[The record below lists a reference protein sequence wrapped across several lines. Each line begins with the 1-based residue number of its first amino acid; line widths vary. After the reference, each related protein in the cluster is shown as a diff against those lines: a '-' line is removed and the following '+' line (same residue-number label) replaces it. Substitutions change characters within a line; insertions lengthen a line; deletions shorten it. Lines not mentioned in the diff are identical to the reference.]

1 VRRSALAL
9 LTLLFALLLSA
20 CGGAQQTAQPTTALA
35 PTEAPAAPAEAPT
48 TAPAPTEAPTAASI
62 GTLTVFAAA
71 SLTDAFGEIATA
83 FKAANPGTEITYNF
97 AGSQQLS
104 AQLGQGAPADVFASA
119 NGTQMNVA
127 IEASR
132 VVSGTQKT
140 FVRNRLVVITP
151 KDNRAGI
158 AKLQDLAK
166 PGIKLIL
173 ADRAVPAGQY
183 ALDFLAKA
191 SALPDY
197 TESYSPTVLANVVS
211 YEDNVRSVLTKV
223 GLGEGDAG
231 IVYTTDA
238 ALETDSLQLI
248 AIPDQLNTIASYP
261 IAPVSDSAST
271 ELARAFIDFVTGP
284 EGQQIL
290 VKYGFISTTGDITGA
305 TPGAVPVAISAM
317 ADPISPSWRH

>member
-1 VRRSALAL
+1 MGRSSLAL
-9 LTLLFALLLSA
+9 LTLLVVLLSA
-20 CGGAQQTAQPTTALA
+20 CGGQPATVPAV
-35 PTEAPAAPAEAPT
+35 TEAPNAGPGT
-48 TAPAPTEAPTAASI
+48 

-83 FKAANPGTEITYNF
+83 FSAANPGAEITFNF
-97 AGSQQLS
+97 AGSQQLV

-119 NGTQMNVA
+119 NASQMNVA

-151 KDNRAGI
+151 KDNPAGLTTL
-158 AKLQDLAK
+158 ADLAK

-173 ADRAVPAGQY
+173 ADKAVPVGQY
-183 ALDFLAKA
+183 ALDFLRKA
-191 SALPDY
+191 SVLPEY

-238 ALETDSLQLI
+238 ALDADSLQLI
-248 AIPDQLNTIASYP
+248 EIPDTLNTIASYP
-261 IAPVSDSAST
+261 IAPVSDSANP

-290 VKYGFISTTGDITGA
+290 VKYGFISTTGGA
-305 TPGAVPVAISAM
+305 SRSRDEYGAVSLLHLGSGSHHM
-317 ADPISPSWRH
+317 